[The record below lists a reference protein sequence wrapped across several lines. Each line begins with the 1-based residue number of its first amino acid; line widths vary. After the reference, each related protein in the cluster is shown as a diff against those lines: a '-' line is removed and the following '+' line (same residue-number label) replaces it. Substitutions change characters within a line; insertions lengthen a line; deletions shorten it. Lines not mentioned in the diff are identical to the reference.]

1 MCQATWKSLFVVK
14 HILIIWVSENVSATD
29 NECYNYTDNWS
40 FTAHWL
46 KVTTETSPFVKSDN
60 SEELIG

>member
-1 MCQATWKSLFVVK
+1 ME
-14 HILIIWVSENVSATD
+14 IIIRCETYSYNSGFGNVSATD
-29 NECYNYTDNWS
+29 NECYNYIDNWS